1 MGKRRVWSNNDIE
14 EIRRLYIKE
23 GKTLSYIGGVFGTKG
38 DTISKILKSEGV
50 TINRAS
56 KNRLFDHDFF
66 ESIDSEEKAYYL
78 GLITADGGITL
89 DPKGERSP
97 SVKVELIDRDVLE
110 TLSKCTNTG
119 ANIKIVNRKGRN
131 LTYLWSVR
139 SEKMAKDLKN
149 LGVVPNKTNTMTG
162 INNNIREDLKRHYI
176 RGLVDGDGS
185 IYLSLGLKHVSFTTK
200 HWSFADEIQNA
211 FKELT
216 GKEDTKKISCYN
228 GVHKITY
235 SGKDAIKL
243 CEVLYED
250 SKFYIKRKK
259 KLAMEAIEY

>member
-1 MGKRRVWSNNDIE
+1 MAKRRVWSSNDIE
-14 EIRRLYIKE
+14 EIKRLYIEE
-23 GKTLSYIGGVFGTKG
+23 GKILSYIGGVFGTKG

-50 TINRAS
+50 TINRANS
-56 KNRLFDHDFF
+56 NRLFNHDFF
-66 ESIDSEEKAYYL
+66 ENIDSEEKAYYL

-97 SVKVELIDRDVLE
+97 AIKIELIDRDVLDM
-110 TLSKCTNTG
+110 LSKCTNTG
-119 ANIKIVNRKGRN
+119 ANIRIVKRKRRN

-139 SEKMAKDLKN
+139 SEKMAKDLDN
-149 LGVVPNKTNTMTG
+149 LGVVPDKTNVMTG
-162 INNNIREDLKRHYI
+162 INNGIREDLRRHYI

-185 IYLSLGLKHVSFTTK
+185 IYSSSGLNHVSFTTK
-200 HWSFADEIQNA
+200 HWSFANEIQNA

-216 GKEDTKKISCYN
+216 GRESTKKITCYN

-235 SGKDAIKL
+235 SGEYAIKL
-243 CEVLYED
+243 CEVLYTD

-259 KLAMEAIEY
+259 KLAVEVIKS